1 MSEKDMNIQL
11 FVTDLDGTLLPTGR
25 DVPQVNIDAVQRAV
39 KAGVT
44 VTIATGRMYRAA
56 LPVAQAIGVDV
67 PIITYNGALIKSVSG
82 EIYDENYVPE
92 DVVRDLVDFAH
103 AHGWYVQTYSDDELY
118 FAEHT
123 EKAIAYEKA
132 QVLTGHTVGWDGLK
146 AHTEKVAKVLVISDD
161 GAQTDERIAILNEAF
176 AGRAKAV
183 RSNPEYAEVV
193 YPGVSKAS
201 ALKKLAA
208 KLRIPIENVMAIGD
222 ANNDLLMLQA
232 AGHSVAMGNALPE
245 VKAAC
250 EFTVGDCM
258 DGGFAEA
265 IERFVLHERK

>member
-1 MSEKDMNIQL
+1 MDIKL
-11 FVTDLDGTLLPTGR
+11 FVTDLDGTLLPSGAE
-25 DVPQVNIDAVQRAV
+25 VPRRNIEAAQRAV
-39 KAGVT
+39 RAGVT

-123 EKAIAYEKA
+123 AKAIAYEKA
-132 QVLTGHTVGWDGLK
+132 QVLTGHTIGWDGLK

-265 IERFVLHERK
+265 IERFVLHER

>member
-1 MSEKDMNIQL
+1 M
-11 FVTDLDGTLLPTGR
+11 
-25 DVPQVNIDAVQRAV
+25 
-39 KAGVT
+39 
-44 VTIATGRMYRAA
+44 
-56 LPVAQAIGVDV
+56 
-67 PIITYNGALIKSVSG
+67 
-82 EIYDENYVPE
+82 
-92 DVVRDLVDFAH
+92 
-103 AHGWYVQTYSDDELY
+103 
-118 FAEHT
+118 
-123 EKAIAYEKA
+123 
-132 QVLTGHTVGWDGLK
+132 
-146 AHTEKVAKVLVISDD
+146 LVISDD